1 MAAIQPEFAHLDCL
15 FRGRKANGIVAGL
28 VVEGHVGGER
38 VVIGFDA
45 IYGENDFELAFEH
58 EVFEV
63 ERFAVFLDGFGP
75 LGLAEVY
82 AERCDFD
89 GRRLEEFIGGD
100 VRVHVP
106 VVGDGNPNRDAGPL
120 LQFACGVVH
129 GHVRRGHVVHVEFF
143 CTANVK

>member
-1 MAAIQPEFAHLDCL
+1 MAAVQPEFAHLDCL
-15 FRGRKANGIVAGL
+15 FRRREADGIVAGL

-63 ERFAVFLDGFGP
+63 ERLAVFLDGFGP
-75 LGLAEVY
+75 FGFAEVD

-89 GRRLEEFIGGD
+89 GRGLEEFVGGD

-106 VVGDGNPNRDAGPL
+106 IVGDGNPYRDAGTL
-120 LQFACGVVH
+120 LQLACGVVH

-143 CTANVK
+143 GIANVK